1 MKKTVGGV
9 LCLIAGLASTVAAC
23 GDDDED
29 DGAPASEAE
38 IGVVATTTQ
47 VADFARNVGGDRV
60 EVEQLLDSGVDPHEY
75 EPVPSDAE
83 NVAESDIVLRAGFD
97 LDAWLDELI
106 ENAGGDR
113 LVVDTSE
120 GVETTTLEEDGEVEE
135 DPHIWFDPSNVLVI
149 IDNIAAGLSEV
160 DPEGEEFYRDNAER
174 YKAEVIEVDQELEEI
189 FGACEPSELKL
200 VTNHDSLN
208 YLADSY
214 GLTVVGAVIPGLET
228 TAEPSAGEL
237 ADLIRLIEQE
247 DVQAIF
253 SEASVDTEIEEQV
266 ADESGAQVVAELYT
280 DTLGPDDSPAATYLE
295 MMVHNAETIVDGL
308 GCA

>member
-1 MKKTVGGV
+1 M
-9 LCLIAGLASTVAAC
+9 VAAC
-23 GDDDED
+23 GDDDDERETS
-29 DGAPASEAE
+29 ASEAE
-38 IGVVATTTQ
+38 IAVVATTTQ

-60 EVEQLLDSGVDPHEY
+60 EVEQLLDSGVDPHDY

-106 ENAGGDR
+106 ESAGGGR
-113 LVVDTSE
+113 LVVNTSE
-120 GVETTTLEEDGEVEE
+120 GVETTTLEEDGEEEE

-149 IDNIAAGLSEV
+149 VDNIAAGLSEV
-160 DPEGEEFYRDNAER
+160 DPEGTEFYRDNAER
-174 YKAEVIEVDQELEEI
+174 YKAEVSEMDEELEEI
-189 FGACEPSELKL
+189 FGVCDPSELKL

-208 YLADSY
+208 YLADRY
-214 GLTVVGAVIPGLET
+214 GLTVVGAVIPSLET
-228 TAEPSAGEL
+228 TAEPSAGDL

-280 DTLGPDDSPAATYLE
+280 DTLGPDDSPAGTYLE
-295 MMVHNAETIVDGL
+295 MMVHNAEAIVDGL